1 MYILFVYTF
10 FIMKTISL
18 KIEES
23 IFQDTEEIL
32 KKKKKPRN
40 RYINEALD
48 FYNKSQKREI
58 LREQFRISSMLVRE
72 DNMEIIKEFE
82 ALEDEIPE

>member
-1 MYILFVYTF
+1 
-10 FIMKTISL
+10 MKTISL

>member
-1 MYILFVYTF
+1 
-10 FIMKTISL
+10 MKTISL

-58 LREQFRISSMLVRE
+58 LREQFRTSSMLVRE
-72 DNMEIIKEFE
+72 DNMEVLREFE
-82 ALEDEIPE
+82 AIGDEIPE